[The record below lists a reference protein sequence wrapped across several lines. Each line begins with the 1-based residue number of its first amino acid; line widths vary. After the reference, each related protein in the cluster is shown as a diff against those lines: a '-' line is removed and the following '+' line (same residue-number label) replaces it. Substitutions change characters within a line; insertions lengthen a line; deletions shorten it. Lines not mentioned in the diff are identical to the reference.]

1 MNKRRKTS
9 KTRKMLT
16 VALAALMLAL
26 AACSG
31 NNTPEN
37 TPAPT
42 VSASTTEPTAAVTAE
57 PTDGANETEVPETD
71 KPTEAPSAKP
81 TANPNGTIDFSDIPE
96 NNFIKA
102 NSRFVNID
110 VSKFSS
116 SDFGIGSCSY
126 QLPQINWTQSGIY
139 KALERLGVEIRV
151 RAITTYG
158 ELVRD
163 RDPEEEVHYIQ
174 KLYLRRADRGYVSI
188 LFETRTGGEH
198 PEYSCVNLVGSSGKS
213 VALSDIVP
221 DLAELAAL
229 INERLNGF
237 TVTEAYLADFAVWTL
252 DRDGLYFVFNSGEY
266 GGFTLAEPTALLIP
280 FSSLGLEEALKPR
293 TENGSMELPLDLP
306 AYCVENGEVVELSF
320 STERIGDDWDW
331 HYELNLAYGEK
342 TCGWLYDRAEDAV
355 NWLDGRELN
364 LVYANGKR
372 YLYAFDTGTGG
383 YVQLVVVE
391 LSDQGELE
399 LIDGGAWYNDGTIVD
414 TSRIMLGKHTDV
426 LSHVYSGN
434 RAFEVGEDGIPVP
447 LANYYDIKEDGRS
460 IDLYALKPFEAIE
473 VSLEDGS
480 LIGSITVPAGTE
492 LNYEQTTDFLGEEDA
507 GIWQAY
513 CVMHYIDENASDSHK
528 VIVRVD
534 ATHYEE
540 YGAFQF
546 TVNGTDIFDLFGGMD
561 FYRSPFEFCRP
572 ASSEHG
578 I

>member
-1 MNKRRKTS
+1 MNKRIKTAARKT
-9 KTRKMLT
+9 LI

-31 NNTPEN
+31 NNAPEN

-42 VSASTTEPTAAVTAE
+42 AAFTAA
-57 PTDGANETEVPETD
+57 PTDGANETDAPETD
-71 KPTEAPSAKP
+71 KPTESPTAKP
-81 TANPNGTIDFSDIPE
+81 TESPNGTIDFSDIPE

-102 NSRFVNID
+102 NSSFVNID
-110 VSKFSS
+110 VSKISR

-126 QLPQINWTQSGIY
+126 QLPHIQWTQSGIY
-139 KALERLGVEIRV
+139 NALDRLSVEITAQ
-151 RAITTYG
+151 AITTYG

-163 RDPEEEVHYIQ
+163 RDSEEVRYIQ

-188 LFETRTGGEH
+188 LFETRADGEH
-198 PEYSCVNLVGSSGKS
+198 PEYSCVNLIGSSGKS
-213 VALSDIVP
+213 VTLSDIVP
-221 DLAELAAL
+221 DLGELAAL
-229 INERLNGF
+229 INERLSGF

-266 GGFTLAEPTALLIP
+266 GGFTLAEPAALLVP

-320 STERIGDDWDW
+320 STERIGGDFDWYHD
-331 HYELNLAYGEK
+331 LNLAYGEK
-342 TCGWLYDRAEDAV
+342 TCGWLYDRGEDPV
-355 NWLDGRELN
+355 NLLDGRELN
-364 LVYANGKR
+364 LVYANGTR

-391 LSDQGELE
+391 LSGEGELE

-434 RAFEVGEDGIPVP
+434 RAFEVGEDGVPVP
-447 LANYYDIKEDGRS
+447 LANYYDIKEEVGS
-460 IDLYALKPFEAIE
+460 KELYALKPFEAIE
-473 VSLEDGS
+473 VSIEDGS

-492 LNYEQTTDFLGEEDA
+492 LYYEQTTDFLGEEDA

-513 CVMHYIDENASDSHK
+513 CVMHYIDKNDSDFHE

-534 ATHYEE
+534 AQYYEE

-561 FYRSPFEFCRP
+561 FHYSPFEFCRP
-572 ASSEHG
+572 EESNQAL
-578 I
+578 